1 MKNRLFY
8 VMVILG
14 FCSIIINASGF
25 IVNLI
30 RLTNTDSSKAIAVF
44 FAIGNLLCMI
54 WLICMLYKMVKENK
68 K

>member
-8 VMVILG
+8 VIVIFG

-44 FAIGNLLCMI
+44 FVIGNLLCMI
-54 WLICMLYKMVKENK
+54 LLIYMLYKMVKENNK
-68 K
+68 